1 MVKAGWIGSGYTN
14 KFLFTLWHKIISI
27 SLQHIY
33 NTCTMYVPV
42 HVKALV
48 YVITGLPINEFK
60 IHEWKPICVQYLEYN
75 RNLYFLLKQIWFI
88 AHSNP
93 ITFVHNQNGTSQQ
106 NISSEN
112 KKNRFDTLFIRELIG
127 F

>member
-75 RNLYFLLKQIWFI
+75 KPLFSIKTNMVYCTFK
-88 AHSNP
+88 SN
-93 ITFVHNQNGTSQQ
+93 
-106 NISSEN
+106 NICA
-112 KKNRFDTLFIRELIG
+112 
-127 F
+127 